1 MIEEN
6 ALHGGEKEFDKL
18 YQEMNGRKDFSF
30 MIINKSEK
38 RMERNKIVSPDG
50 TVERF

>member
-6 ALHGGEKEFDKL
+6 ALHGQEKEFDEL
-18 YQEMNGRKDFSF
+18 YQEMNGRKDYSF

-38 RMERNKIVSPDG
+38 KSDRNKIVSPTG
-50 TVERF
+50 EVISF